1 MDVPRALAEAA
12 VKVAQEIKADAILAL
27 TETGKNCEFFTKM
40 KITDR
45 NGRPIKLIVA
55 TPNPD
60 AYRQLSLKGSF
71 QCLKL
76 AARPHDRASQAH
88 HAIACGLQQGVIHL
102 GERVVCLTGN
112 GFADMSDS
120 IICTEVNEEISLVNF
135 LESNPVLAA
144 AVELS
149 LDLAK
154 SGPDGKPLGAS
165 FVVGD
170 VKAVLRLSR
179 QLMINP
185 FKSYKVSIRDRR
197 QWDLLKK
204 YAFFDG
210 AFIVDDEGVV
220 VAAQRYLDA
229 NVSVEIPPGLGTR
242 HLAVAAITA
251 ATRAKGVTVS
261 GENGVVR
268 IFEKGKILAKID
280 PGSKIIESLGPS
292 T

>member
-1 MDVPRALAEAA
+1 MDVPQVLAEVA
-12 VKVAQEIKADAILAL
+12 VKAAQQLNVDAILAL

-40 KITDR
+40 NLADSSGK
-45 NGRPIKLIVA
+45 PIKLIVA

-60 AYRQLSLKGSF
+60 AYRRLSAQGSF
-71 QCLKL
+71 HCLKL
-76 AARPHDRASQAH
+76 TARPHDRDKQAH
-88 HAIACGLQQGVIHL
+88 HAITCGLQEGVIHP
-102 GERVVCLTGN
+102 GDRVICLTGN
-112 GFADMSDS
+112 GFADFSDS
-120 IICTEVNEEISLVNF
+120 FFYTEVNEEISLANF
-135 LESNPVLAA
+135 LESNPVIAST
-144 AVELS
+144 VEIS
-149 LDLAK
+149 LELAK
-154 SGPDGKPLGAS
+154 GGPDGKPLGAS

-170 VKAVLRLSR
+170 TKAVLRLSR

-185 FKSYKVSIRDRR
+185 FRSYSVSIKDRR

-210 AFIVDDEGVV
+210 AFIVDEAGVV
-220 VAAQRYLDA
+220 VAAQRYLNA
-229 NVSVEIPPGLGTR
+229 NVPVEIPPGLGTR

-251 ATRAKGVTVS
+251 ATRARGITVS

-280 PGSKIIESLGPS
+280 PGSRIIESLNTS